1 MSLIIMIA
9 MFGVLW
15 AVLLLPQQRKMKAH
29 RELIASL
36 EVGDEVLLS
45 SGMYGQIA
53 DFDGQSMFI
62 AVADNLEVKV
72 TRESVAERVVYSDD
86 VVDD

>member
-1 MSLIIMIA
+1 MIA